1 MKKFIF
7 ILILLIAVFKAQ
19 VFADIQDFTVINK
32 TGSAITH
39 LYVSHASENNWGS
52 DLLGGKE
59 LADGE
64 SVLIK
69 FSGYGDKCDFD
80 IKITDNNGKAWV
92 LYNVDLCTLHDI
104 TFTSEHVR

>member
-1 MKKFIF
+1 MKKLSITIF
-7 ILILLIAVFKAQ
+7 LLIAVFQAST
-19 VFADIQDFTVINK
+19 FADIQDFTVINK

-52 DLLGGKE
+52 DLLSGKE
-59 LADGE
+59 LSDGE

-69 FSGYGDKCDFD
+69 FSGYGDKCNFD